1 MTKDKYRLFKY
12 KSTSLKNRLKYRGN
26 YIAIQGY
33 KDLDIQFISQGK
45 KKPKTLRL
53 FQIVYCPDF
62 LLNIVF
68 FQRLEER
75 GIDWSYQYRILIVLR
90 DTKLLGYIKKI
101 YGQYVLEYRPVSE
114 IYTATVITAEVR
126 RPSKR
131 PSGRQSKDI
140 KVPA

>member
-1 MTKDKYRLFKY
+1 MNINLYEVFASVFHLLKEFYILDSSFFIYMTKDKHQLFKY
-12 KSTSLKNRLKYRGN
+12 KPAPPRDRLKYKRG
-26 YIAIQGY
+26 YMVIQGY

-90 DTKLLGYIKKI
+90 
-101 YGQYVLEYRPVSE
+101 
-114 IYTATVITAEVR
+114 
-126 RPSKR
+126 
-131 PSGRQSKDI
+131 
-140 KVPA
+140 